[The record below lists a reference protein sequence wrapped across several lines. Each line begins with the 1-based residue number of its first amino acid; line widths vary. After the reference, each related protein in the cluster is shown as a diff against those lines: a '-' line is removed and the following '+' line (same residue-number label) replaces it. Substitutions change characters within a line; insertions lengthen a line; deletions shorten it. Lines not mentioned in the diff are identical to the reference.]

1 MGLFRLDYILLLNSI
16 LRASLVFYS
25 FCPSDLIVLV
35 NRIQLLM
42 IKSHGKAGG
51 ILEKKLLW
59 YYEIS
64 MMILEVLSHFP
75 AIGASFFMSDIK

>member
-42 IKSHGKAGG
+42 IKSGSKAGG
-51 ILEKKLLW
+51 ILEKTRLW
-59 YYEIS
+59 YWEIS
-64 MMILEVLSHFP
+64 MMILEVLSHLP
-75 AIGASFFMSDIK
+75 ATSASFFMPDNG

>member
-42 IKSHGKAGG
+42 RKSRAKAEG
-51 ILEKKLLW
+51 ILEKKLL
-59 YYEIS
+59 
-64 MMILEVLSHFP
+64 
-75 AIGASFFMSDIK
+75 